1 MVFIKLIIGRYNGM
15 SSHYLGLPM
24 RLISQLVVLCSLALS
39 TLCLAQSAGY
49 PNKPIKL
56 IAPVAPGGGLDL
68 IARLLSERLGRSLGQ
83 NVVVENVSGGG
94 GAIASTTVAK
104 ASPDGYTLMLG
115 FVATHGTSPAVRQLP
130 YDAVKDFTPI
140 AMIGGTGNVL
150 VVPSTLPVN
159 NLKEFLDFVKKNPG
173 KLSYASAGAGSLTH
187 LAMEQ
192 FKLASG
198 IFAVH
203 VPYRGAA
210 PAFAD
215 LIGGQTQAMM
225 ASLAGATPHIRSG
238 RLKPLAVTGKQR
250 HKLYLDVPTFDE
262 LGFKGFDGVQ
272 WYGVLG
278 PAKLPDTIVKKLNED
293 INRLLMT
300 PEFKERLAGEA
311 LEMMPMTSE
320 QFGIYIKADI
330 SRWAKLAKERK
341 IEVD

>member
-1 MVFIKLIIGRYNGM
+1 MLISGRYNGM
-15 SSHYLGLPM
+15 SSHYLGLHM
-24 RLISQLVVLCSLALS
+24 RLISQLVVLCGVAFS
-39 TLCLAQSAGY
+39 TLCLAQSSAY
-49 PNKPIKL
+49 PNKPVKL

-68 IARLLSERLGRSLGQ
+68 IARLLAERLGRNLGQ
-83 NVVVENVSGGG
+83 NVVVENISGGG

-104 ASPDGYTLMLG
+104 AVPDGYTLMLG

-140 AMIGGTGNVL
+140 AMVGGTGNVL
-150 VVPSTLPVN
+150 VVPSTLPVS
-159 NLKEFLDFVKKNPG
+159 NLKEFLDYVKKNPG

-250 HKLYLDVPTFDE
+250 HKLYPEVPTFEE

-278 PAKLPDTIVKKLNED
+278 PAKLPDAIVKKLNDE
-293 INRLLMT
+293 IHRLLVT

-311 LEMMPMTSE
+311 LEMMPMTPE
-320 QFGIYIKADI
+320 QFGAYIKVDI
-330 SRWAKLAKERK
+330 ARWAKLAKERK

>member
-1 MVFIKLIIGRYNGM
+1 
-15 SSHYLGLPM
+15 M
-24 RLISQLVVLCSLALS
+24 RLMSQLVVLLSFCVSALCS
-39 TLCLAQSAGY
+39 AQVPVAAY

-56 IAPVAPGGGLDL
+56 VAPVAPGGGLDL
-68 IARLLSERLGRSLGQ
+68 IARLLAERLGRSLGQ
-83 NVVVENVSGGG
+83 NVVIENVSGGG

-104 ASPDGYTLMLG
+104 SNPDGYTLMMG

-130 YDAVKDFTPI
+130 YDAVKDFSPI
-140 AMIGGTGNVL
+140 AMLGGTGNVL
-150 VVPSTLPVN
+150 VVPSTLPVA
-159 NLKEFLDFVKKNPG
+159 NLKEFLAYVKKNPG
-173 KLSYASAGAGSLTH
+173 KISYASAGAGSLTH

-192 FKLASG
+192 FKLSAG

-225 ASLAGATPHIRSG
+225 ASLAGATPHIRAG
-238 RLKPLAVTGKQR
+238 RLRALAVTGMQR
-250 HKLYLDVPTFDE
+250 HKLYPDVPTFDE

-278 PAKLPDTIVKKLNED
+278 PAKLHEAIVKKLNEE
-293 INRLLMT
+293 INRLLLT
-300 PEFKERLAGEA
+300 PEFKDRLAGEA

-320 QFGIYIKADI
+320 QFGAYIKADI
-330 SRWAKLAKERK
+330 ARWTKLAKERK